1 MRPAALFLLAT
12 LLAITTFLV
21 AFAPGARAGTIVAD
35 SGFRVT
41 PNGFSF
47 DNYGG
52 EKGYA
57 GMNAVDVQRI
67 FGDSVCISGKGTKC
81 VLTPGARYWL
91 SDWNQSMDGG
101 HCYGMAMLASITQRA
116 QLPRFGIASI
126 AALGGGPNAYDLQIE
141 GNRPLQRAIAR
152 AFAMQGVSSVARGT
166 FMGTPKQVLAKLRQE
181 LTVGNPQTWQFAIFQ
196 WGMKGGHA
204 ITPYAVEDMGEGIFD
219 VHVYDNNWPG
229 EDDRR
234 LRIDTVKDTW
244 KYFAATN
251 PEQTGAWYVGNAKSK
266 TLRMMPNLPAF
277 GTQECPICVGRQGA
291 KSKFNQISLAGDSVE
306 TAHVVITDSKGRKL
320 GIIGGRLVNQIPG
333 AKAQVRTSGPIATP
347 SGELTNLG
355 DTIDPVYQVPKGL
368 KLKIK
373 VDGRKLTRGVKQSL
387 TVVGPTFD
395 STVEGIRL
403 RPGQVAHATLN
414 PVKQNLSFTADK
426 RASFPRV
433 SFGAESR
440 SAGYNIRVSA
450 PGAPRGSAVFFAKKP
465 RYGLLRIAAPRSRGK
480 QAFRVAITKL
490 SGQGQQQFSRGYS
503 IRGRQQ
509 AYLYYGPLAR
519 KNGVARIVIAVPG
532 KEEQAKVLKLRREK

>member
-1 MRPAALFLLAT
+1 M
-12 LLAITTFLV
+12 IV
-21 AFAPGARAGTIVAD
+21 AFLFAIAPGAHAGAVVAD
-35 SGFRVT
+35 SGFRVK

-52 EKGYA
+52 EEGYV
-57 GMNAVDVQRI
+57 GLNSTDMQRI
-67 FGDSVCISGKGTKC
+67 FGDAVCIVGKGTKC
-81 VLTPGARYWL
+81 VLTSGAKYWM
-91 SDWNQSMDGG
+91 DDMNTSMTGG
-101 HCYGMAMLASITQRA
+101 HCYGMAMLASITHRS
-116 QLPRFGIASI
+116 QLPRFGISSI
-126 AALGGGPNAYDLQIE
+126 DSLGGGPDAFDLEIK

-166 FMGTPKQVLAKLRQE
+166 FRGTPNQVLDKLRKE
-181 LTVGNPQTWQFAIFQ
+181 LTLGNPATWQFGIFQ

-204 ITPYAVEDMGEGIFD
+204 ITPYAVEEMGNGIFS

-229 EDDRR
+229 DDNRR
-234 LRIDTVKDTW
+234 LTIDTKKNTW

-251 PEQTGAWYVGNAKSK
+251 PDQKGAWYIGNAKSD
-266 TLRMMPNLPAF
+266 TLRLMPNLPAF

-291 KSKFNQISLAGDSVE
+291 KSKYNQISLAGDSIE

-320 GIIGGRLVNQIPG
+320 GMIGGKLVNQIPG

-347 SGELTNLG
+347 SGELTNIG
-355 DTIDPVYQVPKGL
+355 DATDPIYQVPKGL

-373 VDGRKLTRGVKQSL
+373 IDGRKLSRGVKQNL

-395 STVEGIRL
+395 STVEEIRL

-414 PVKQNLSFTADK
+414 PAKQTLSFTAGK
-426 RASFPRV
+426 RSSYPTVA
-433 SFGAESR
+433 FGAESKT
-440 SAGYNIRVSA
+440 AGYNIQIHA
-450 PGAPRGSAVFFAKKP
+450 PGAPKGSSVFFAKKP
-465 RYGLLRIAAPRSRGK
+465 RYGLLRIAPRTKRK
-480 QAFRVAITKL
+480 QALAVVITKR
-490 SGQGQQQFSRGYS
+490 SAGKTKKFFRGWT

-532 KEEQAKVLKLRREK
+532 KEDKAKIIKLRRVG